1 MLPLLKQF
9 LGYESGV
16 RHRPRVPRGAGL
28 WGHQDA
34 SADDKSTEDD
44 DRGPKPATAETAL
57 DFVEYLAYRVL
68 TLSPR

>member
-44 DRGPKPATAETAL
+44 DRGPKPPL
-57 DFVEYLAYRVL
+57 LRRHL
-68 TLSPR
+68 